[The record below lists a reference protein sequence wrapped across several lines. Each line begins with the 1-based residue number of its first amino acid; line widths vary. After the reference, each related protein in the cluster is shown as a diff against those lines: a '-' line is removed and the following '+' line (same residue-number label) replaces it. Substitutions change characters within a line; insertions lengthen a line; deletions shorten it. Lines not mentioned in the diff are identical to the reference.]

1 MDVDKVNTVL
11 THLNKLNNVVD
22 CSKENMYEKLTTEVD
37 ANLLRINTIGTK
49 VLNTSGLVSKTKYN
63 SEIKILKKRLK
74 KLIRRYLIQVKE
86 D

>member
-1 MDVDKVNTVL
+1 
-11 THLNKLNNVVD
+11 
-22 CSKENMYEKLTTEVD
+22 MYEKLTTEVD

-49 VLNTSGLVSKTKYN
+49 LLNTSGLVSKTKYN

-74 KLIRRYLIQVKE
+74 KLIRRYLILVKE

>member
-1 MDVDKVNTVL
+1 
-11 THLNKLNNVVD
+11 
-22 CSKENMYEKLTTEVD
+22 MYEKLTTEVD

-74 KLIRRYLIQVKE
+74 KLIRRYLILVKE
-86 D
+86 DYQ

>member
-1 MDVDKVNTVL
+1 
-11 THLNKLNNVVD
+11 
-22 CSKENMYEKLTTEVD
+22 MYEKLATEVD

-74 KLIRRYLIQVKE
+74 KLIRRYLILVKE

>member
-1 MDVDKVNTVL
+1 
-11 THLNKLNNVVD
+11 
-22 CSKENMYEKLTTEVD
+22 MYEKLTTEVD

-74 KLIRRYLIQVKE
+74 KLIRRYLILVKE
-86 D
+86 DQQ

>member
-1 MDVDKVNTVL
+1 
-11 THLNKLNNVVD
+11 
-22 CSKENMYEKLTTEVD
+22 MYEKLTTEVD

-63 SEIKILKKRLK
+63 LEIKILKKRLK
-74 KLIRRYLIQVKE
+74 KLIRRYLILVKE

>member
-1 MDVDKVNTVL
+1 
-11 THLNKLNNVVD
+11 
-22 CSKENMYEKLTTEVD
+22 MYEKLTTEVD

-49 VLNTSGLVSKTKYN
+49 VLNISGLVSKTKYN

-74 KLIRRYLIQVKE
+74 KLIRRYLILVKE

>member
-1 MDVDKVNTVL
+1 
-11 THLNKLNNVVD
+11 
-22 CSKENMYEKLTTEVD
+22 MYEKLTTEFD

-74 KLIRRYLIQVKE
+74 KLIRRCLMLVKE

>member
-1 MDVDKVNTVL
+1 
-11 THLNKLNNVVD
+11 
-22 CSKENMYEKLTTEVD
+22 MYEKLTTEFD

-49 VLNTSGLVSKTKYN
+49 VLNTSGLVSKTRYN

-74 KLIRRYLIQVKE
+74 KLIRRCLMLVKE

>member
-1 MDVDKVNTVL
+1 
-11 THLNKLNNVVD
+11 
-22 CSKENMYEKLTTEVD
+22 MYEKLTTEVD

-74 KLIRRYLIQVKE
+74 KLIRRYLILVKE

>member
-1 MDVDKVNTVL
+1 
-11 THLNKLNNVVD
+11 
-22 CSKENMYEKLTTEVD
+22 MYEKLTTEVD

-49 VLNTSGLVSKTKYN
+49 VLNTSVLVSKTKYN

-74 KLIRRYLIQVKE
+74 KLIRRYLILVKE